1 MTRWRWVVAGV
12 GVLILIGMG
21 VWMWQKKID
30 LISPWVGEKKF
41 GVFKR
46 ETPEIIGF
54 LPTWMV
60 GKTQNYEGILDQL
73 IFLGV
78 DVDKKGSLV
87 WDVQGKK
94 INDESYLAM
103 KATIKKSG
111 GKNILGIKL
120 FDSKLIDSLVA
131 SGSARRTLLEETKAI
146 VQVADYDGVNID
158 FEYMG
163 DPVRV
168 LKDDFLGFLEEF
180 KQEVGG
186 EISIDVFA
194 NTVIKGDMAGLVKL
208 ADRVDKIIVMAYDFH
223 QPSSDFAGPVAPINS
238 VPGERN
244 ITEVTQKI
252 IEAQLPKKK
261 MILAYPLYGYQWRTT
276 DVLFESKVTENW
288 SRMVSWN
295 ESKER
300 LADGTYANFTDFKL
314 GWDELSM
321 TPWVSFKNEET
332 TTKRVRV
339 LNKKTKR
346 YVWTNVSVPITRTY
360 QAYFENMESMGAK
373 LDLAKQSQVGG
384 VGFWALGYEGED
396 RDLWKLV
403 LEKIRN

>member
-1 MTRWRWVVAGV
+1 
-12 GVLILIGMG
+12 
-21 VWMWQKKID
+21 
-30 LISPWVGEKKF
+30 
-41 GVFKR
+41 
-46 ETPEIIGF
+46 
-54 LPTWMV
+54 MV
-60 GKTQNYEGILDQL
+60 GKTQNYDGILDQL

-78 DVDKKGSLV
+78 DVGASGNLI

-94 INDESYLAM
+94 INDENYLAI
-103 KATIKKSG
+103 KATIKKNG

-131 SGSARRTLLEETKAI
+131 SESARKTLLDETKAI
-146 VQVADYDGVNID
+146 SQVADYDGINID

-163 DPVRV
+163 DPVRM
-168 LKDDFLGFLEEF
+168 LNDDFLGFLDEF
-180 KQEVGG
+180 KREVGG

-194 NTVIKGDMAGLVKL
+194 NTVIKGDAAGLVKL
-208 ADRVDKIIVMAYDFH
+208 ANTVDKIMVMAYDFH

-238 VPGERN
+238 DPGERN

-252 IEAQLPKKK
+252 IEAKLPKEK
-261 MILAYPLYGYQWRTT
+261 IVLAYPLYGYQWRTT
-276 DVLFESKVTENW
+276 DAVFESKVVENW

-300 LADGTYANFTDFKL
+300 LADGTYANFTDFAQN
-314 GWDELSM
+314 WDELSM

-332 TTKRVRV
+332 TIKRVRV
-339 LNKKTKR
+339 RNARTKR
-346 YVWTNVSVPITRTY
+346 LVWTNVTVPITRTY
-360 QAYFENMESMGAK
+360 QAYFENMDSLGAK

-396 RDLWKLV
+396 KDLWKLV
-403 LEKIRN
+403 LEKIKN

>member
-1 MTRWRWVVAGV
+1 MVWWKWLGIGVVL
-12 GVLILIGMG
+12 LILMG
-21 VWMWQKKID
+21 LGVIIWQKKVN

-46 ETPEIIGF
+46 DTPEIIGF

-60 GKTQNYEGILDQL
+60 GKTQNYDGILDQL

-78 DVDKKGSLV
+78 DVGSSGNLI

-94 INDESYLAM
+94 INDENYLTM
-103 KATIKKSG
+103 KTTIKKNG

-120 FDSKLIDSLVA
+120 FDTKLIDSLVS
-131 SGSARRTLLEETKAI
+131 SGSARKTLLDETKAI
-146 VQVADYDGVNID
+146 SQVADYDGINID

-168 LKDDFLGFLEEF
+168 LSDDFLGFLDEF
-180 KQEVGG
+180 KKEVGG

-194 NTVIKGDMAGLVKL
+194 NTVIKGDSVGLTKL
-208 ADRVDKIIVMAYDFH
+208 ANVVDKVIVMAYDFH

-252 IEAQLPKKK
+252 IEAKLPKNK
-261 MILAYPLYGYQWRTT
+261 IVLAYPLYGYQWRTT
-276 DVLFESKVTENW
+276 EAVFESKVVENW

-295 ESKER
+295 ESKQR
-300 LADGTYANFTDFKL
+300 MADGTYANFTDFVQN
-314 GWDELSM
+314 WDELSM
-321 TPWVSFKNEET
+321 TPWVSFKNEEST
-332 TTKRVRV
+332 QKLVRV
-339 LNKKTKR
+339 LNKKTKK
-346 YVWTNVSVPITRTY
+346 YGWQSVPVPITRTY
-360 QAYFENMESMGAK
+360 QAYFENMDSMGAK

-396 RDLWKLV
+396 KDLWKLV
-403 LEKIRN
+403 KEKMN